1 MVALVTECDADG
13 NAVLSLR
20 NKFRTGDEVELV
32 GPDLR
37 PFAMTVPAMQDE
49 EGNALEEPRTPQ
61 MTFRMKLPRPV
72 PAMTLVRR
80 AVELSAK

>member
-1 MVALVTECDADG
+1 MVALVTECDDNG

-20 NKFRTGDEVELV
+20 NKFRAGDELEAV

-37 PFAMTVPAMQDE
+37 PFAFTAEFIADE
-49 EGNALEEPRTPQ
+49 EGTPLDEPKTPQ
-61 MTFRMKLPRPV
+61 MTFRMKLPCAV
-72 PAMTLVRR
+72 PAMTLLRR